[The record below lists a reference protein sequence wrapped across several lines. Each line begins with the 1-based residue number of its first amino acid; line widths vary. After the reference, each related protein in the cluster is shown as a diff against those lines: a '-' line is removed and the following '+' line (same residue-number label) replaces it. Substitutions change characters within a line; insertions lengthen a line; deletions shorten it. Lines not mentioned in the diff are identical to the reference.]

1 MAVDVFVSLIL
12 EILMAML
19 SSVALE
25 KLFLVVAIG
34 TCILLR

>member
-1 MAVDVFVSLIL
+1 MAVDMFASLIL

-25 KLFLVVAIG
+25 KLFLVVVTG